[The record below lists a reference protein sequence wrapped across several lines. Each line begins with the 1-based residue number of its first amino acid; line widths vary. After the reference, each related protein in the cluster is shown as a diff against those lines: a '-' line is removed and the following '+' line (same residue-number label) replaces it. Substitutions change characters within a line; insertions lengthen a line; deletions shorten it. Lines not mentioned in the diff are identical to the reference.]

1 MGEIRLFG
9 TTKNRLLQLRDVA
22 KRHGYAYDFGKT
34 FNEMADLLSDTIKK
48 CRLDK
53 KFNTSESLL
62 KMSKIVP
69 IGAPG
74 VGYDVLAVV
83 FSATFDI
90 PLVDWDFFMEKPIVE
105 FIEAGIIKSKDEFRS
120 QSSAGKVGKNSYF
133 NYTYKLTQYTSWVQW
148 AEAVAKGNIPH
159 CNAGK
164 ILKYSDIVS
173 LFKKRGF
180 KFVKIGVP
188 LDRYI
193 DVLNRY
199 RYIEHHSNWQVA
211 KNQGRISQFAEKRWK
226 ESEELFNQNKDL
238 IDGEIE
244 YNDDPIEMIKA
255 LLNFM

>member
-1 MGEIRLFG
+1 MGNIRLFG
-9 TTKNRLLQLRDVA
+9 VSTSRLMQLRQVA
-22 KRHGYAYDFGKT
+22 KEHSYAYDFGT
-34 FNEMADLLSDTIKK
+34 SFDMMADSLSDTIQG
-48 CRLDK
+48 CRSNQIFDFTRFLAMTQLI
-53 KFNTSESLL
+53 F
-62 KMSKIVP
+62 V
-69 IGAPG
+69 GAPG
-74 VGYDVLAVV
+74 VGYDELAVL
-83 FSATFDI
+83 FSAASDI

-105 FIEAGIIKSKDEFRS
+105 LIEAGAIKSKDEFRS